1 MVSVAQIV
9 EAWPAA
15 WRDAAGGWRAL
26 ARALAERADTVDA
39 LRRRLA
45 TDWRGP
51 AAAAALAALAALAAV
66 SVALR
71 ALPGFATYRRWIIQA
86 GLLIE
91 SEEVMPEDDSG
102 HQLFWPRRPR

>member
-1 MVSVAQIV
+1 
-9 EAWPAA
+9 
-15 WRDAAGGWRAL
+15 
-26 ARALAERADTVDA
+26 
-39 LRRRLA
+39 
-45 TDWRGP
+45 
-51 AAAAALAALAALAAV
+51 
-66 SVALR
+66 LR